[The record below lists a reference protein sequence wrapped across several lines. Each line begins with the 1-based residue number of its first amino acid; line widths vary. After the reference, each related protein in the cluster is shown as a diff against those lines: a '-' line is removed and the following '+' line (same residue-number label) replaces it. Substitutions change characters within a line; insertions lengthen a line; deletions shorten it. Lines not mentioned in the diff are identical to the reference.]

1 LTIHATHYLR
11 VINNVGYKCVGH
23 NIFLEDGIETYNL
36 IQNNLVVSTRRGES
50 MLQTDL
56 TSASF
61 WITHPTNY
69 VIGNHAAGSD
79 FYGMWYE
86 IKENPDGPSA
96 RGDICPQGMPLGE
109 FRDNVAHSNERFG
122 LRFFHL
128 YPRQRPCDP
137 IKKDSD
143 VDPWLDNPS
152 IE

>member
-1 LTIHATHYLR
+1 
-11 VINNVGYKCVGH
+11 
-23 NIFLEDGIETYNL
+23 
-36 IQNNLVVSTRRGES
+36 

-143 VDPWLDNPS
+143 IDPWLDNPS